1 MQILI
6 TSPIPSH
13 PQNHGNR
20 ARVYS
25 LCKLLQARGYKI
37 HFIYGGVEGLVP
49 EQEAAMRQDWE
60 HVYVIPHRP
69 GPRKQSRRN
78 HHLID
83 DWYVPEVTEIT
94 QRILDIWKID
104 ICLANYVWFSKWLDN
119 VPNEIPKYLDTH
131 DMFANRARSLAK
143 DGIDGAWYSTT
154 VKEEAKAFA
163 RADVVLA
170 IQDSEADTFR
180 RVTNTPVE
188 TLGHYLEAAY
198 LPERKREQGQKLKVG
213 YLASSNPINQHSLHH
228 FNQALK
234 KYAPLDDVCE
244 FHLAGAICS
253 SDVAQDCD
261 FEKWGFVEKP
271 EDFYSQMDVIL
282 NPNLG
287 GTGLKIKS
295 VEALGYGKALL
306 ATADAMIGIPTSLT
320 HHQCRTMED
329 LVEQLSSL
337 AAYPEQVSELSAN
350 GRDVFES
357 YRLQQLTTLDKL
369 FPAGNPDEK
378 ITGTA

>member
-20 ARVYS
+20 ARVFS

-37 HFIYGGVEGLVP
+37 HFVYGGIEGLVP
-49 EQEAAMRQDWE
+49 EQEAAMRAEWE

-69 GPRKQSRRN
+69 GPRKQSRRK

-83 DWYVPEVTEIT
+83 DWYVPEVTSIT
-94 QRILDIWKID
+94 RRIMDVWKID
-104 ICLANYVWFSKWLDN
+104 ICLANYVWFSKWLEH
-119 VPNEIPKYLDTH
+119 VPADIPKYLDTH

-180 RVTNTPVE
+180 QATKTPVE
-188 TLGHYLEAAY
+188 TLGHYLDPAF
-198 LPERKREQGQKLKVG
+198 LPERKRRKGEKLRVG

-228 FNQALK
+228 FNQALG
-234 KYAPLDDVCE
+234 KYASLDDVCE

-253 SDVAQDCD
+253 SDVAQGCN

-306 ATADAMIGIPTSLT
+306 ATSDAMIGIPSGLV
-320 HHQCRTMED
+320 HHQCPTMES

-337 AAYPEQVSELSAN
+337 AAYPKQVSDLATS
-350 GRDVFES
+350 GRDVFEA
-357 YRLQQLTTLDKL
+357 YRLDQLKILDKL
-369 FPAGNPDEK
+369 FPAAAQK
-378 ITGTA
+378 QKLTGAA

>member
-37 HFIYGGVEGLVP
+37 HFVYGGIEGLVP
-49 EQEAAMRQDWE
+49 EQEAAMRDEWE
-60 HVYVIPHRP
+60 HVHIIPHRP
-69 GPRKQSRRN
+69 GPRKQSHRR

-83 DWYVPEVTEIT
+83 DWYVPEITEIT
-94 QRILDIWKID
+94 RRILDIWQID
-104 ICLANYVWFSKWLDN
+104 ICLANYVWFSKWLEH
-119 VPNEIPKYLDTH
+119 VPEGIPKYLDTH

-143 DGIDGAWYSTT
+143 DGIDGGWYSTT

-180 RVTNTPVE
+180 RATKTPVE
-188 TLGHYLEAAY
+188 TLGHYLEPAF
-198 LPERKREQGQKLKVG
+198 LPERPRAKGEKLKVG

-228 FNQALK
+228 FNQALQ
-234 KYAPLDDVCE
+234 KYSPLNDVCE

-253 SDVAQDCD
+253 SDVAQDCE
-261 FEKWGFVEKP
+261 FQKWGFVEKP
-271 EDFYSQMDVIL
+271 EDFYSEMDVIL

-306 ATADAMIGIPTSLT
+306 ATADAMIGIPTNLD
-320 HHQCRTMED
+320 HHQCQTMED
-329 LVEQLSSL
+329 LVEHLSTLVAYPDQVSDL
-337 AAYPEQVSELSAN
+337 AAT
-350 GRDVFES
+350 GRDIFET
-357 YRLQQLTTLDKL
+357 YRLQQLHTLEHL
-369 FPAGNPDEK
+369 FPAPSTSKTHVGVS
-378 ITGTA
+378 